1 MGLKIRFEF
10 ACCRDQCE
18 GEFFHGKVSFFGI
31 AKCPASVIHG
41 LLHSFFFSDQ
51 GGANGGRGDG
61 QIEEKL
67 LTELRG
73 T

>member
-10 ACCRDQCE
+10 ACYRDQCK

-31 AKCPASVIHG
+31 AKCPANVIHR

-51 GGANGGRGDG
+51 GIANGVRGDG
-61 QIEEKL
+61 QIKEML